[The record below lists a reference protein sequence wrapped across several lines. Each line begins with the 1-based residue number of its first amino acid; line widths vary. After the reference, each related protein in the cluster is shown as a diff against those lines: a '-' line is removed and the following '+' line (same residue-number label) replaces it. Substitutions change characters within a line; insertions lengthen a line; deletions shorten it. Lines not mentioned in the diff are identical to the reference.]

1 MVVMILLHA
10 SFFAVSF
17 NGDFSYIHACAK
29 FHPWLPDM
37 MIDPIIVVITPT
49 EIIMEEE

>member
-17 NGDFSYIHACAK
+17 NGDFSYIHACVK
-29 FHPWLPDM
+29 FHPLAVRHDDRPY
-37 MIDPIIVVITPT
+37 IVVITPT